1 MRDEH
6 VRAQP
11 GPPDCSIQGASLG
24 GEGLPSAPPPQRAPL
39 TSWGGPSALPQ
50 MRGGT
55 PCVCLCFAAHSQ
67 PWACSHTA
75 WHPWVCFCTPTH
87 TCARSHTA
95 LHTCVHTCA
104 CSRTAL
110 HALTR
115 LPRRHSLAHPCTL
128 SHTRTCSCTPMHT
141 LSRALHACA
150 PSPTAWHTC
159 THTCTCL
166 VHFLYTSCTL
176 LHALPQPCTLF
187 HSLNALTALH
197 TCAFHPLCTLSPP
210 PCTLSPRC
218 ALWPSPGAVAH
229 TLHVAPSSCS
239 RTSLVPLPSPGRPC
253 TLHTFL
259 HAHTQHSLVATAP
272 GGPLWLHTPPWVSSL
287 CPPQLVWADAPV
299 PQGPARDAA
308 RC

>member
-1 MRDEH
+1 MMNTSGLSL
-6 VRAQP
+6 A
-11 GPPDCSIQGASLG
+11 PPTAASK
-24 GEGLPSAPPPQRAPL
+24 GLPWVVRGCPLHPLPNELPSPLAGGPLSPAPK
-39 TSWGGPSALPQ
+39 WGGNSL
-50 MRGGT
+50 
-55 PCVCLCFAAHSQ
+55 CVCLCFAAHSQ
-67 PWACSHTA
+67 PWARSHTA

-95 LHTCVHTCA
+95 LHTCAHTCA

-115 LPRRHSLAHPCTL
+115 LPCCHSLAHPCTL
-128 SHTRTCSCTPMHT
+128 SHTRTCSCTPVHT

-159 THTCTCL
+159 THTCTPVHIL
-166 VHFLYTSCTL
+166 VHFCMLFHSPA
-176 LHALPQPCTLF
+176 HSF

-272 GGPLWLHTPPWVSSL
+272 GGPLWLHTPPWMSPL
-287 CPPQLVWADAPV
+287 CPPQLVWADPRV
-299 PQGPARDAA
+299 LQGPARDAA

>member
-67 PWACSHTA
+67 PWARSHTA

-115 LPRRHSLAHPCTL
+115 LPRCHSLAHPCTL

-159 THTCTCL
+159 THTCTPVHIL
-166 VHFLYTSCTL
+166 VHFCMLFHNPAHSFTPLMLSQPCTPVHFTPCAHSHPPRAHSHLAVPSGPAPVLLHTPCTSLPPRVLARPSCPCPALGALARSTRSCTL
-176 LHALPQPCTLF
+176 TPSTPWWPQLLGVPCGFTPLPGC
-187 HSLNALTALH
+187 
-197 TCAFHPLCTLSPP
+197 PLCVPHSWSGLTPLS
-210 PCTLSPRC
+210 RRVR
-218 ALWPSPGAVAH
+218 PGMLRGAEH
-229 TLHVAPSSCS
+229 
-239 RTSLVPLPSPGRPC
+239 
-253 TLHTFL
+253 
-259 HAHTQHSLVATAP
+259 
-272 GGPLWLHTPPWVSSL
+272 
-287 CPPQLVWADAPV
+287 
-299 PQGPARDAA
+299 
-308 RC
+308 